1 MDEENKKINLESFF
15 KRVDSVERV
24 ANSALSNTNSN
35 LGIINNQKS
44 LIESLS
50 ISIEAMETKIR
61 DIANYI
67 IVERKLEKDLEED
80 RRLEAEDAE
89 QKRQMTERAAAMGET
104 GPQKESVKPAEPQ
117 GGGGSFLGGLV
128 KTLGTLMVGGFALK
142 YIAPVIL
149 PKLLLLAKS
158 KLLPVIGTGL
168 KSAVTTSFKF
178 IGGALSKGFL
188 PLVGLKLIGPA
199 FKPIVEG
206 IKGTFDGVSNF
217 FAGKIDSIFKEGG
230 GDVGG
235 TGVSSGSNMG
245 ATDLTVATD
254 MTDTLKK
261 EGLVEDQKDDGNE
274 IKLDKEEGDDEI
286 KLAKEESGGD
296 EIKLAKE
303 ESGGDVEKKNSVNN
317 AIEKG
322 KDIVGKVI
330 QKGKDAVLG
339 SPVKAGT
346 LDEYNEFIAQEKL
359 DQEKSNLDNKGLTA
373 EDGKLKIKVI
383 ANREKVELS
392 GASKKLIGDDTD
404 FLEAVKEVSQKRG
417 MNQAEFLGAIAS
429 ESGLDPKAVNK
440 DTGATGLIQFLPEV
454 AESLGTTTDKI
465 LEMSRAEQVKL
476 IDKYF
481 DMNKLPDNP
490 TAGQLKTNILMP
502 AYTDKG
508 DDFELMTKNKQ
519 FTDGEAGNPNTYSQN
534 KGLDYNEDG
543 FITVGEAG
551 ESIIKK
557 MREFGIKDMSDVL
570 VEPTKKSGIDLSL
583 SKNLETTDK
592 LTNAVSY
599 QSGVENK
606 NQNGSV
612 LVQSKPAQTTIAS
625 VKKTQSSVSFIKTM
639 KNQYLSINETELPPE
654 VARMIS

>member
-24 ANSALSNTNSN
+24 ANSALSNANSN

-67 IVERKLEKDLEED
+67 IVERKLEADLEED

-117 GGGGSFLGGLV
+117 GGGGSFLGGLI
-128 KTLGTLMVGGFALK
+128 KTLGGLMVGGFALK

-188 PLVGLKLIGPA
+188 PLVGLKLIGGA

-217 FAGKIDSIFKEGG
+217 FAGKIDSIFKGG
-230 GDVGG
+230 G
-235 TGVSSGSNMG
+235 GVSSGSNMG
-245 ATDLTVATD
+245 ATDPTVATD
-254 MTDTLKK
+254 MTDTLKE
-261 EGLVEDQKDDGNE
+261 EGLVEKDSDNEE
-274 IKLDKEEGDDEI
+274 IKEFDEEVN
-286 KLAKEESGGD
+286 KLKEESA
-296 EIKLAKE
+296 IAE
-303 ESGGDVEKKNSVNN
+303 ETEKTDISGELREQASGGDKELAEEVGKKLKVTNV
-317 AIEKG
+317 IEKG

-359 DQEKSNLDNKGLTA
+359 DQEKS
-373 EDGKLKIKVI
+373 
-383 ANREKVELS
+383 NREKVELS

-465 LEMSRAEQVKL
+465 SEMSRAEQVKL

-570 VEPTKKSGIDLSL
+570 VEPTKKRGVDLSL

-625 VKKTQSSVSFIKTM
+625 IKKTQSSVSFIKTM